1 MCIRDRRT
9 AIVNTLKDKMTNAII
24 ATLIHDNDSWNNYLN
39 YMSRDKIWG
48 DSLTLIGASIKYQMK
63 ITLIY
68 LNEDLSDL
76 VDTVIEPPPHSRTS
90 DYTSDRNITMGY
102 IRGKHYVSTEEL
114 N

>member
-1 MCIRDRRT
+1 
-9 AIVNTLKDKMTNAII
+9 MTHDII
-24 ATLIHDNDSWNNYLN
+24 ATGLHDSNSWNDYLN
-39 YMSRDKIWG
+39 YMRRDKIWG

-76 VDTVIEPPPHSRTS
+76 VDTVIEPPPDSRTS

-102 IRGKHYVSTEEL
+102 IRGKHYVGTTEL